1 MYPWGDARPYHSYAA
16 YCRRTFG
23 RPIQK
28 LPVDGG
34 FTCPNRDGTVGHGG
48 CSFCSNEAFT
58 PAYCDPRRTVRQQ
71 VDDAIAFHRRGF
83 PAGTGF
89 LVYFQSYSNTYA
101 PLERL
106 QRLFGEAL
114 ACPGVAGIVVGTRP
128 DCVDEGILAALA
140 GRSVT
145 AVELGAQSMD
155 DAVLVQNGRGHTAA
169 DVERAAGLIRARG
182 LSLGLQ
188 MMTGLPGSTPDT
200 DRETAARLAA
210 LRPDTMRIYPTVA
223 LRGTP
228 LDGMVRSGAYIPPT
242 LEETVAL
249 CAELLL
255 FFEEERDI
263 PVIRL
268 GLHASPDLEQNRV
281 AGPWHPAFRELCE
294 GRIYRDRAASLLREC
309 GIPPGPVRLLVHPRA
324 LSAMIGQR
332 RGNVVWFRERGYR
345 VEVEGDPALSR
356 YRVKIGG

>member
-1 MYPWGDARPYHSYAA
+1 M
-16 YCRRTFG
+16 G
-23 RPIQK
+23 RA
-28 LPVDGG
+28 LPGTGKHGNVALFVPHAG
-34 FTCPNRDGTVGHGG
+34 CPHR
-48 CSFCSNEAFT
+48 CSFC
-58 PAYCDPRRTVRQQ
+58 DQR
-71 VDDAIAFHRRGF
+71 AI
-83 PAGTGF
+83 AGTGDRMTPDKVEAACLQAESRITLPGRQAELAF
-89 LVYFQSYSNTYA
+89 FGGSFTALPKKEMCALLDAALPFVRRGVFRGI
-101 PLERL
+101 RL
-106 QRLFGEAL
+106 S
-114 ACPGVAGIVVGTRP
+114 TRP

-210 LRPDTMRIYPTVA
+210 LRPNTMRIYPTVA

>member
-1 MYPWGDARPYHSYAA
+1 M
-16 YCRRTFG
+16 G
-23 RPIQK
+23 RA
-28 LPVDGG
+28 LPGTGKHGNVALFVPHAG
-34 FTCPNRDGTVGHGG
+34 CPHR
-48 CSFCSNEAFT
+48 CSFC
-58 PAYCDPRRTVRQQ
+58 DQR
-71 VDDAIAFHRRGF
+71 AIAGTEERLTPDKVEAACLQAESRITLPGRQAELAFFGGSFTALPKKEMCALLDAALPFVRRGVF
-83 PAGTGF
+83 RGI
-89 LVYFQSYSNTYA
+89 
-101 PLERL
+101 RL
-106 QRLFGEAL
+106 S
-114 ACPGVAGIVVGTRP
+114 TRP

-155 DAVLVQNGRGHTAA
+155 DAVLVQNGRGHTAD

>member
-1 MYPWGDARPYHSYAA
+1 M
-16 YCRRTFG
+16 G
-23 RPIQK
+23 RA
-28 LPVDGG
+28 LPGTGKHGNVALFVPHAG
-34 FTCPNRDGTVGHGG
+34 CPHR
-48 CSFCSNEAFT
+48 CSFC
-58 PAYCDPRRTVRQQ
+58 DQR
-71 VDDAIAFHRRGF
+71 AI
-83 PAGTGF
+83 AGTG
-89 LVYFQSYSNTYA
+89 
-101 PLERL
+101 ERL
-106 QRLFGEAL
+106 TPDKVEAACLQAESRITLPGRQAELAFFGGSFTALPKKEMCALLDAALPFVRRGVFRGIRLS
-114 ACPGVAGIVVGTRP
+114 TRP

>member
-1 MYPWGDARPYHSYAA
+1 M
-16 YCRRTFG
+16 G
-23 RPIQK
+23 RA
-28 LPVDGG
+28 LPGTGKHGNVALFVPHAG
-34 FTCPNRDGTVGHGG
+34 CPHR
-48 CSFCSNEAFT
+48 CSFC
-58 PAYCDPRRTVRQQ
+58 DQR
-71 VDDAIAFHRRGF
+71 AI
-83 PAGTGF
+83 AGTGDRMTPDKVEAACLQAESRITLPGRQAELAF
-89 LVYFQSYSNTYA
+89 FGGSFTALPKKEMCALLDAALPFVRRGVFRGI
-101 PLERL
+101 RL
-106 QRLFGEAL
+106 S
-114 ACPGVAGIVVGTRP
+114 TRP

-309 GIPPGPVRLLVHPRA
+309 GIPPGPVRLFVHPRA

>member
-1 MYPWGDARPYHSYAA
+1 M
-16 YCRRTFG
+16 G
-23 RPIQK
+23 RA
-28 LPVDGG
+28 LPGTG
-34 FTCPNRDGTVGHGG
+34 KHGTVALFVPHAGCPHR
-48 CSFCSNEAFT
+48 CSFC
-58 PAYCDPRRTVRQQ
+58 DQR
-71 VDDAIAFHRRGF
+71 AIAGTEERLTPDKVEAACLQAESRITLPGRQAELAFFGGSFTALPKKEMCALLDAALPFVRRGVF
-83 PAGTGF
+83 RGI
-89 LVYFQSYSNTYA
+89 
-101 PLERL
+101 RL
-106 QRLFGEAL
+106 S
-114 ACPGVAGIVVGTRP
+114 TRP

-155 DAVLVQNGRGHTAA
+155 DAVLAQNGRGHTAA

>member
-1 MYPWGDARPYHSYAA
+1 M
-16 YCRRTFG
+16 G
-23 RPIQK
+23 RA
-28 LPVDGG
+28 LPGTGKHGNVALFVPHAG
-34 FTCPNRDGTVGHGG
+34 CPHR
-48 CSFCSNEAFT
+48 CSFC
-58 PAYCDPRRTVRQQ
+58 DQR
-71 VDDAIAFHRRGF
+71 AI
-83 PAGTGF
+83 AGTGDRMTPDKVEAACLQAESRITLPGRQAELAF
-89 LVYFQSYSNTYA
+89 FGGSFTALPKKEMCALLDAALPFVRRGVFRGI
-101 PLERL
+101 RL
-106 QRLFGEAL
+106 S
-114 ACPGVAGIVVGTRP
+114 TRP

-155 DAVLVQNGRGHTAA
+155 DAVLVQNGRGHTAD

-281 AGPWHPAFRELCE
+281 AGPWHPGPSGSCARGGFTGTARRPFYGNAGSRPDLC
-294 GRIYRDRAASLLREC
+294 GCWS
-309 GIPPGPVRLLVHPRA
+309 IPVPCPL
-324 LSAMIGQR
+324 
-332 RGNVVWFRERGYR
+332 
-345 VEVEGDPALSR
+345 
-356 YRVKIGG
+356 

>member
-1 MYPWGDARPYHSYAA
+1 M
-16 YCRRTFG
+16 G
-23 RPIQK
+23 RA
-28 LPVDGG
+28 LPGTGKHGNVALFVPHAG
-34 FTCPNRDGTVGHGG
+34 CPHR
-48 CSFCSNEAFT
+48 CSFC
-58 PAYCDPRRTVRQQ
+58 DQR
-71 VDDAIAFHRRGF
+71 AI
-83 PAGTGF
+83 AGTGDRMTPDKVEAACLQAESRITLPGRQAELAF
-89 LVYFQSYSNTYA
+89 FGGSFTALPKKEMCALLDAALPFVRRGVFRGI
-101 PLERL
+101 RL
-106 QRLFGEAL
+106 S
-114 ACPGVAGIVVGTRP
+114 TRP

-155 DAVLVQNGRGHTAA
+155 DAVLVQNGRGHTAD

-268 GLHASPDLEQNRV
+268 GLHASPDLEQNRG

>member
-1 MYPWGDARPYHSYAA
+1 M
-16 YCRRTFG
+16 G
-23 RPIQK
+23 RA
-28 LPVDGG
+28 LPGTGKHGNVALFVPHAG
-34 FTCPNRDGTVGHGG
+34 CPHR
-48 CSFCSNEAFT
+48 CSFC
-58 PAYCDPRRTVRQQ
+58 DQR
-71 VDDAIAFHRRGF
+71 AIAGTEERLTPDKVEAACLQAESRITLPGRQAELAFFGGSFTALPKKEMCALLDAALPFVRRGVF
-83 PAGTGF
+83 RGI
-89 LVYFQSYSNTYA
+89 
-101 PLERL
+101 RL
-106 QRLFGEAL
+106 S
-114 ACPGVAGIVVGTRP
+114 TRP

>member
-1 MYPWGDARPYHSYAA
+1 M
-16 YCRRTFG
+16 G
-23 RPIQK
+23 RA
-28 LPVDGG
+28 LPGTGKHGNVALFVPHAG
-34 FTCPNRDGTVGHGG
+34 CPHR
-48 CSFCSNEAFT
+48 CSFC
-58 PAYCDPRRTVRQQ
+58 DQR
-71 VDDAIAFHRRGF
+71 AIAGTEERLTPDKVEAACLQAESRITLPGRQAELAFFGGSFTALPKKEMCALLDAALPFVRRGVF
-83 PAGTGF
+83 RGI
-89 LVYFQSYSNTYA
+89 
-101 PLERL
+101 RL
-106 QRLFGEAL
+106 S
-114 ACPGVAGIVVGTRP
+114 TRP

-268 GLHASPDLEQNRV
+268 GLHASQDLEQNRV